1 MPDLVEGSFYI
12 QEDSES
18 ALFQVGI
25 GLMVER
31 WERNP
36 NCSGGRR
43 LLVSRTCLRRLV
55 RIFSSIFP
63 VMFSSEIG
71 R

>member
-43 LLVSRTCLRRLV
+43 LLVSRTCLRG
-55 RIFSSIFP
+55 IFP
-63 VMFSSEIG
+63 VMFSREIG